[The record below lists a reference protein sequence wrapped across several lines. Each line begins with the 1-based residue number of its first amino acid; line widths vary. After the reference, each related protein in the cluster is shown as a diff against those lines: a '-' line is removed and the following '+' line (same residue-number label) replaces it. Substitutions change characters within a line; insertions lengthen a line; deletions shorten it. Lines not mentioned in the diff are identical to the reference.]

1 MAKTGPLYLGFDLST
16 QQLKG
21 DSTRFPLQKARTA
34 LNVCTLKRNLGLAIS
49 SDLKVAYKARVDFD
63 QDFSSKYGVDKGV
76 LSNKEEHEVFA
87 PVAMWLEA
95 VDLVLQRLQERGID
109 FSRVKGMSGAGMQH
123 GSVYWSAE
131 AESLLANLDKSQTLV
146 EQLAPKAFSHPNS
159 PNWQDA
165 STQKECDEFD
175 GFLGG
180 PEKLAQVTGSKA
192 HHVSSHNTPVTWCVT
207 SQYHPRRVR
216 ERY

>member
-1 MAKTGPLYLGFDLST
+1 MNV
-16 QQLKG
+16 
-21 DSTRFPLQKARTA
+21 RT
-34 LNVCTLKRNLGLAIS
+34 LMRNLVLAIS
-49 SDLKVAYKARVDFD
+49 SELKVAYEAKVDFD
-63 QDFSSKYGVDKGV
+63 QDFSSKYGVEKGV

-87 PVAMWLEA
+87 PVTMWLEA
-95 VDLVLQRLQERGID
+95 VDLVLQRLQERGIE

-131 AESLLANLDKSQTLV
+131 AESLLANLNKRQTLV

-175 GFLGG
+175 GFLGS
-180 PEKLAQVTGSKA
+180 PEELAQVTGSKA
-192 HHVSSHNTPVTWCVT
+192 HHVSSHHTPVTRCVT
-207 SQYHPRRVR
+207 PQYHPLRIRSATDYEFPALYWR
-216 ERY
+216 SNLALSSTPSE